1 MMINHRASS
10 IAIFPGTVRHKTR
23 GLSLLEVIIA
33 TAVLAGSGM
42 VLFSIIGLGAKYAR
56 QAEELTLAHHYA
68 QSVLDEW
75 LAAPSSVGSDKVETF
90 EEDPQWSYRISSKNL
105 TDPLLVEVTVEI
117 FHTADG
123 NNFNQSEDPIY
134 SLQRWARISDRS
146 SNAAGDVGQ

>member
-1 MMINHRASS
+1 MTSNRCY
-10 IAIFPGTVRHKTR
+10 PGAALLPNTFRRQCR

-75 LAAPSSVGSDKVETF
+75 LAAPSSIGNDKTETL
-90 EEDPQWSYRISSKNL
+90 EENPQWSYRISSKNL
-105 TDPLLVEVTVEI
+105 TDPLLVEVTIEI
-117 FHTADG
+117 F
-123 NNFNQSEDPIY
+123 QSSTGDNLDQSQDPIY
-134 SLQRWARISDRS
+134 RLQRWTRISDLG
-146 SNAAGDVGQ
+146 SNAVGDDGL